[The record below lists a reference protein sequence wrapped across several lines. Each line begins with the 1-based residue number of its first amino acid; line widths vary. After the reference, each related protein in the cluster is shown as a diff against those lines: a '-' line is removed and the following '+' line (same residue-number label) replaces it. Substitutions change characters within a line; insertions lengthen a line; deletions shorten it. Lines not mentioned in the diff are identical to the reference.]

1 MTGDVVE
8 VWLIRT
14 DVAGP
19 VLARLEPILDDAE
32 RERAADLRYP
42 DRRGRFI
49 ASHGA
54 VRVILGRY
62 LGVPPGSLRWQPG
75 PNGKPELAGGPQVSM
90 SASGGLAALA
100 IAGSRRV
107 GVDVQRLLAD
117 VDVARMA
124 DRFYPPAEALFVR
137 AAGTAGQVDR
147 FTRLWTR
154 KEACV
159 KVSGGRLLPGMRL
172 TVLGSNVTCADV
184 GGTWSGP
191 CLLRDVRVPPGFRAA
206 VAIEGTRPFR
216 IRRRWLYLA
225 QRRVRA
231 LVSDITAN

>member
-1 MTGDVVE
+1 VTGDLVE

-14 DVAGP
+14 DVADS
-19 VLARLEPILDDAE
+19 VLAGLEPVLDDAE

-42 DRRGRFI
+42 DRRRRFI

-62 LGVPPGSLRWQPG
+62 LGMPPGSLRWQPG
-75 PNGKPELAGGPQVSM
+75 PNGKPELAGGPRVSM

-124 DRFYPPAEALFVR
+124 DRFYPPAEARFVR
-137 AAGTAGQVDR
+137 AAAGPSGQVDR
-147 FTRLWTR
+147 FTRLWAR

-172 TVLGSNVTCADV
+172 IVLGAHVTCADV
-184 GGTWSGP
+184 GGTSSGP
-191 CLLRDVRVPPGFRAA
+191 CLLRDLRVPPGFRAA
-206 VAIEGTRPFR
+206 VAVEGTRPFR
-216 IRRRWLYLA
+216 ISRRWMYLA
-225 QRRVRA
+225 QRCARGLR
-231 LVSDITAN
+231 